1 MPLAALVNGEE
12 RIAPLLSDVEWQV
25 LKDFAAAGSLK
36 VATTCCHAP
45 AEPISVK
52 GGYRYFKAPECTHFK
67 DTTDTLAV
75 ETALLKGIVSSG
87 WSVRCN
93 VIGGG
98 SQAWTADILAT
109 SPDGECR
116 VAFIV
121 EPAEPKVS
129 ALGEYVIR
137 SSRMAESG
145 IAAIF
150 IFPSIPND
158 GMWKFVHEGKLIT
171 VAKYVPGQAMVA
183 GLDAALF
190 ATVALKKKPVVR
202 IGKIR
207 SFHIR
212 SWARPG
218 RTDGTETYV
227 YARGTEYESPL
238 GPNDFVVGFS
248 VSYMGEE
255 LESFEWGWGANS
267 DVMEVLTA
275 RNEPVGELLLLSA
288 EICALNNVIGHFAG
302 ARGRFHQARSIAS
315 GIVIE
320 TSGNPRMNSV
330 LDDLL
335 RGGFKEKYYSVYPR
349 FVYLMKKD
357 LLEMKRSHGYV
368 IARTH

>member
-1 MPLAALVNGEE
+1 M
-12 RIAPLLSDVEWQV
+12 
-25 LKDFAAAGSLK
+25 
-36 VATTCCHAP
+36 
-45 AEPISVK
+45 
-52 GGYRYFKAPECTHFK
+52 
-67 DTTDTLAV
+67 
-75 ETALLKGIVSSG
+75 
-87 WSVRCN
+87 
-93 VIGGG
+93 
-98 SQAWTADILAT
+98 
-109 SPDGECR
+109 
-116 VAFIV
+116 
-121 EPAEPKVS
+121 
-129 ALGEYVIR
+129 
-137 SSRMAESG
+137 
-145 IAAIF
+145 
-150 IFPSIPND
+150 
-158 GMWKFVHEGKLIT
+158 
-171 VAKYVPGQAMVA
+171 
-183 GLDAALF
+183 
-190 ATVALKKKPVVR
+190 VR

-207 SFHIR
+207 SFNNR

-275 RNEPVGELLLLSA
+275 RNEPMDELLLLSA
-288 EICALNNVIGHFAG
+288 EICALSNVIGHFVG

-315 GIVIE
+315 GLVIE

-357 LLEMKRSHGYV
+357 LLEMKRSYGYV